1 MMDKRALFLSIVIYG
16 LVILLTMLVKF
27 SPFTPAN
34 EYISIG
40 FVSEEAIN
48 PQLIEGTTPAGGTGE
63 FDTFTGDVPVKIK
76 EPKPGLPP
84 EDRVINAGKE
94 VGPEG
99 YGGEEKGYRI
109 QGEIATRKLIRFVK
123 PVYPSG
129 EHEETDVKLE
139 VTVDSLGYVK
149 KVDVIKTGGYRF
161 DRSAMEAVREWRF
174 MPLRGIPEQK
184 GIVII
189 LYRLKK

>member
-1 MMDKRALFLSIVIYG
+1 M
-16 LVILLTMLVKF
+16 
-27 SPFTPAN
+27 
-34 EYISIG
+34 
-40 FVSEEAIN
+40 
-48 PQLIEGTTPAGGTGE
+48 
-63 FDTFTGDVPVKIK
+63 
-76 EPKPGLPP
+76 
-84 EDRVINAGKE
+84 
-94 VGPEG
+94 
-99 YGGEEKGYRI
+99 
-109 QGEIATRKLIRFVK
+109 
-123 PVYPSG
+123 YPSG